1 MSNGD
6 KHFQTTNFYQAV
18 FLFAK
23 GVELVNVDKTISTRR
38 STFVFVNCQEIE
50 ELLQAFDYGK
60 ENDPS
65 VMVDVRKMV
74 VATRTL
80 KEKLYQD
87 QF

>member
-1 MSNGD
+1 MSYGD
-6 KHFQTTNFYQAV
+6 KYFRTTNFYQAV

-23 GVELVNVDKTISTRR
+23 GAELVNVDKSISARR
-38 STFVFVNCQEIE
+38 ATFVFVNCLEIE
-50 ELLQAFDYGK
+50 EWLQAFDYGK

-65 VMVDVRKMV
+65 VMVDVRKMA

>member
-1 MSNGD
+1 MSND
-6 KHFQTTNFYQAV
+6 DRYFQTTNFYQAV

-23 GVELVNVDKTISTRR
+23 GVELVNVDKTINARR
-38 STFVFVNCQEIE
+38 ATFVFVNCPEIE

-65 VMVDVRKMV
+65 VMVDVRKIA